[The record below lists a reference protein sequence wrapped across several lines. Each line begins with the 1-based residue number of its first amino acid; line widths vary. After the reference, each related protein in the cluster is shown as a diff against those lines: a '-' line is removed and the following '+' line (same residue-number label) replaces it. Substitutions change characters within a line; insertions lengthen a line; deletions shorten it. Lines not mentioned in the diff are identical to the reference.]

1 MSAKVLGRLASR
13 STEIAILIVTA
24 CCLQNSAAWAQSESP
39 ALLPSLKTLV
49 DQANTANSQQP
60 FTFDPTAYSAE
71 TRDLPIGVFDSG
83 IGGLTVLEAILSLD
97 QFNNDNLQPTP
108 DGKADFEGEKF
119 IYFGDQA
126 NMPYGNYAA
135 AGKEDYLRELILKDA
150 IFLLGKRFWS
160 PSAVSPSTVSPSA
173 VSPTAKQSLETSST
187 NEKASYQVKFDKP
200 PVKAIVI
207 ACNTATAYGLEDIK
221 AALKSWNIPVFV
233 VGVVE
238 AGARGVLELHNQ
250 SSNKGDTNQSS
261 IAVLATLGT
270 CSSGAYPRMIQATLG
285 RAGKKV
291 PTIVQQGFVE
301 LAAAIEGD
309 SNVAGQGSIDD
320 FLARDLRKMLED
332 YRKSGGTQPIGTII
346 LGCTHYPLVQSE
358 IVDTL
363 SRLKNTQINGSKP
376 FQSLIADKIDLVNP
390 AELTAKELFRELAR
404 NRLRSSSR
412 PSSSNANR
420 SPTISASFFMS
431 IPNASYSGVTL
442 NKEGNLEQKY
452 KYSRTAGNL
461 IVEDTINVQMQDQLL
476 PPSSLTL
483 MKTRLP
489 HVWSCFRASQQ

>member
-1 MSAKVLGRLASR
+1 MRVLNCLAPKFSVMA
-13 STEIAILIVTA
+13 IAAVVV
-24 CCLQNSAAWAQSESP
+24 CCLQASTAWAQAAQAESP

-49 DQANTANSQQP
+49 DQASSANKQQA
-60 FTFDPTAYSAE
+60 FTFDRTVFSAD

-97 QFNNDNLQPTP
+97 QFNNDTLQPTP
-108 DGKADFEGEKF
+108 DGKSDFEGEKF

-160 PSAVSPSTVSPSA
+160 SGAVSPSSA
-173 VSPTAKQSLETSST
+173 GASSV
-187 NEKASYQVKFDKP
+187 NAASASTHSKNSCQLKFDKP

-238 AGARGVLELHNQ
+238 AGARGVLELRNQ
-250 SSNKGDTNQSS
+250 SDKNQADTNQSS

-309 SNVAGQGSIDD
+309 STVAGQGSIDD
-320 FLARDLRKMLED
+320 YLARDLRKMLDD

-358 IVDTL
+358 ILGTL
-363 SRLKNTQINGSKP
+363 SRLKNSDVDGSKP
-376 FQSLIADKIDLVNP
+376 YQKLIADKIDLVNP
-390 AELTAKELFRELAR
+390 AALTAKELFRELAR
-404 NRLRSSSR
+404 NQLRATVK
-412 PSSSNANR
+412 PSLGNETN
-420 SPTISASFFMS
+420 SPKISASFFMS
-431 IPNASYSGVTL
+431 IPNASYSGVKL
-442 NKEGNLEQKY
+442 NQEGNLEQQY
-452 KYSRTAGNL
+452 KYSRSAGQL
-461 IVEDTINVQMQDQLL
+461 SVEDTINVPMQDRLL

-489 HVWSCFRASQQ
+489 HVWNCFQASQR